1 MTSLHALRSLPF
13 AGASLSFWL
22 LFHGIVAGLLLVDL
36 LLFRKSTVRTAWA
49 WTAVLA
55 AAAFCFALFV
65 SKEQGHSHAVEF
77 ISGYLVEGSLSVD
90 NLFVFLLLFRS
101 LGLSLEG
108 QRRVLLWGVLGAI
121 VLRGVCIF
129 AGVSLLERFRAIQYL
144 FGAVLLMAGL
154 RLLRG
159 GEAGKK
165 GKQPGPIRWLQ
176 RKLNTGVTS
185 GELSGTALLLVI
197 ATVEVTDLLFA
208 LDSIPAVLA
217 ITRDPFIVYTSNIF
231 AILGLRSLY
240 FGLAGVLEKLR
251 LLHYGLAVILIF
263 VAAKMLLS
271 RWVEVSAGVS
281 LAVILLILGGFAAAS
296 RLLPAPPSHGAAQP

>member
-1 MTSLHALRSLPF
+1 MLPSHF

-22 LFHGIVAGLLLVDL
+22 LFHGIVAGLLCTDL
-36 LLFRKSTVRTAWA
+36 LLFRRSTVRTAWA

-65 SKEQGHSHAVEF
+65 SKEQGHGHAVEF
-77 ISGYLVEGSLSVD
+77 ISGYLVEGSLSID

-101 LGLSLEG
+101 LGLSIEG

-121 VLRGVCIF
+121 VLRGLCIF
-129 AGVSLLERFRAIQYL
+129 AGVSLLERFSSIQYI
-144 FGAVLLMAGL
+144 FGAVLLIAGL

-159 GEAGKK
+159 GEAGKQ
-165 GKQPGPIRWLQ
+165 GKAQPGPIRWLR
-176 RKLNTGVTS
+176 RKLDTGVNS

-197 ATVEVTDLLFA
+197 ASVEVTDLLFA

-271 RWVEVSAGVS
+271 RWVELSAGVS
-281 LAVILLILGGFAAAS
+281 LTVILLVLGGFAAAS
-296 RLLPAPPSHGAAQP
+296 RWLPASAAHGTAQR